1 MVSIQTFGAF
11 VEIMPGTDGLVHIS
25 NISKERVN
33 DVASVLKRGQKVRV
47 KVNKI
52 RDDGKIDLNMKDVD
66 QDGHKEVAQESDSE
80 E

>member
-11 VEIMPGTDGLVHIS
+11 VEIMPGTDGLLHIS

-33 DVASVLKRGQKVRV
+33 DVSSVLKRGQKVRV

-52 RDDGKIDLNMKDVD
+52 RDDGKIDLIMKDVD
-66 QDGHKEVAQESDSE
+66 QTGDAAE
-80 E
+80 